1 MARTRD
7 RVRPEVAVPR
17 AVFIVIVVLML
28 LFGLMMVYS
37 ASSVRA
43 LTLFGNS
50 SYYFIRQ
57 IAFVAGG
64 VLIAYLISR
73 FDYRRARGLLAW
85 VLWGFCTAA
94 LLVTTFLGKVGVFGA
109 QRWLDLGFVTLQP
122 SEFAKLACIVLVAA
136 LMCDWQEHVIDDRQ
150 FFGRVMIAILPVLGL
165 IILQPDLGT
174 TALLAVTMLTLFFLG
189 GLEAKFLGTGIG
201 VMAGSVA
208 ILAVAAPYRFKRL
221 LALNPWKYPDTIGYQ
236 AINGFYAFASG
247 GLTGVGLG
255 LSRQKYAYLPAAHT
269 DFIFAI
275 IGEELGLVGTLSV
288 VVAFIILTWAGFQIA
303 RHAPDRFGRLI
314 ASTATVA
321 IAAQALVNIMCVI
334 GLLPITGKPLPFIS
348 AGGSSMT
355 ATMIAAGM
363 ILSVSMH
370 SDLTSRAERR
380 RGQMRVVEGSRR

>member
-1 MARTRD
+1 MARARD
-7 RVRPEVAVPR
+7 GVRPEVAVPR
-17 AVFIVIVVLML
+17 AVFIVIVVAML

-43 LTLFGNS
+43 LTLFGNGA
-50 SYYFIRQ
+50 YYFTRQ
-57 IAFVAGG
+57 IAFVGAG
-64 VLIAYLISR
+64 VVIAYLISR
-73 FDYRRARGLLAW
+73 FDYRRARGPIAW
-85 VLWGFCTAA
+85 VLWGICTAA
-94 LLVTTFLGKVGVFGA
+94 LLVTTFLGKVGIFGA

-136 LMCDWQEHVIDDRQ
+136 LMCDWHEHIIDDRQ
-150 FFGRVMIAILPVLGL
+150 FLARTMFAILPVMGL
-165 IILQPDLGT
+165 IIVQPDLGT
-174 TALLAVTMLTLFFLG
+174 TALLAITMGTLLLLG
-189 GLEAKFLGTGIG
+189 GVEGKYLGFGFG
-201 VMAGSVA
+201 GMAAAVA

-275 IGEELGLVGTLSV
+275 IGEELGLAGTLSV
-288 VVAFIILTWAGFQIA
+288 IAAFIILTWAGFQIA

-348 AGGSSMT
+348 AGGSSMS
-355 ATMIAAGM
+355 ATMIAVGM

-370 SDLTSRAERR
+370 SDLKSRADRR